1 MAVPVSQL
9 RSTPSVSAEAA
20 SLVSRD
26 GVLLEALSRGIV
38 NYRALARWINRT
50 YGVGASEEALVSAIR
65 RLKKPGVENPFHR
78 AREVISRSHLNV
90 RSQACQITA
99 PKSKAVQELL
109 PRIFQQ
115 IDFARGEMLY
125 YTQGETG
132 TKIVVDESNLKPVQ
146 ALLGPHLGKITRGL
160 AALIVVEPEEGLQ
173 VPGIL
178 ALLSTSLA
186 LHDINIV
193 DAMWGYPEYIFFV
206 REPDTL
212 RAYEAL
218 QSLIASSAAG
228 PASEAKEA
236 SRKAGR
242 KTVVPHLPRPV

>member
-1 MAVPVSQL
+1 M
-9 RSTPSVSAEAA
+9 SAEAA
-20 SLVSRD
+20 SLVARD
-26 GVLLEALSRGIV
+26 GVLIEAISRGIV

-50 YGVGASEEALVSAIR
+50 YGLEASEEALVSAIR
-65 RLKKPGVENPFHR
+65 RLKKPGVENPFR
-78 AREVISRSHLNV
+78 QAREVISRSHLNV

-146 ALLGPHLGKITRGL
+146 ALLGAHVGKITRGL
-160 AALIVVEPEEGLQ
+160 AAVIVVEPEEGLQ

-178 ALLSTSLA
+178 ALLSLALA
-186 LHDINIV
+186 LHGINIV

-206 REPDTL
+206 RQPDTL

-218 QSLIASSAAG
+218 EALIASSAAQ
-228 PASEAKEA
+228 PASEAREVP
-236 SRKAGR
+236 RKPGR
-242 KTVVPHLPRPV
+242 KTVVPHVPRVG